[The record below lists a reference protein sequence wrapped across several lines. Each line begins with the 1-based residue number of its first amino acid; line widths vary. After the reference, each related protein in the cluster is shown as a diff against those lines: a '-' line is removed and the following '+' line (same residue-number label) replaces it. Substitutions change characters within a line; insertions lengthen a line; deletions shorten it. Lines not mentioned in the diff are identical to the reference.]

1 MASLTL
7 RKAVKAALEHF
18 ADHADLLGA
27 ITSQDVTFEE
37 AELSEDEAYWHI
49 TLGYPV
55 KKRIQGFVEPLVSG
69 YERKYTIF
77 VIDGETGTLQSLK
90 MRPDVEPTPL

>member
-7 RKAVKAALEHF
+7 RKAVEAAFRHF
-18 ADHADLLGA
+18 EANADLLKA
-27 ITSQDVTFEE
+27 ADSQDVTFEE

-55 KKRIQGFVEPLVSG
+55 KKQNILGMDL
-69 YERKYTIF
+69 YERKYIIF
-77 VIDGETGTLQSLK
+77 VINSDLGTLKALK
-90 MRPDVEPTPL
+90 MRPDVEPTLL

>member
-7 RKAVKAALEHF
+7 RKAAEAALEHF
-18 ADHADLLGA
+18 KVNADLLGA
-27 ITSQDVTFEE
+27 VSSDVTFEE
-37 AELSEDEAYWHI
+37 AELSEDGAYWHI

-55 KKRIQGFVEPLVSG
+55 NKRTSGFVQSLI

-77 VIDGETGTLQSLK
+77 VIDGEAGTLRSLK
-90 MRPDVEPTPL
+90 MRPDVEPTLL

>member
-7 RKAVKAALEHF
+7 RKAGEAALAHF
-18 ADHADLLGA
+18 EANADLLGA
-27 ITSQDVTFEE
+27 LSLDVTFEE
-37 AELSEDEAYWHI
+37 AELSEDGAYWHI

-55 KKRIQGFVEPLVSG
+55 EKRIQGIVASLV

-77 VIDGETGTLQSLK
+77 VIDGETGTLRSLK
-90 MRPDVEPTPL
+90 MRPDV

>member
-7 RKAVKAALEHF
+7 RKAAEAALEHF
-18 ADHADLLGA
+18 KVNADLLGA
-27 ITSQDVTFEE
+27 ISSDVTFEE
-37 AELSEDEAYWHI
+37 AELSEDGAYWHI

-55 KKRIQGFVEPLVSG
+55 TNRTPSFVQSLI

-77 VIDGETGTLQSLK
+77 VIDGETGTLRSLK
-90 MRPDVEPTPL
+90 MRPDVEPTLL

>member
-1 MASLTL
+1 MASLTI
-7 RKAVKAALEHF
+7 RKAVEAALRYF

-37 AELSEDEAYWHI
+37 AELSEDGTYWNI

-55 KKRIQGFVEPLVSG
+55 KKRIQGFVEPLV

-77 VIDGETGTLQSLK
+77 VIDGEAGTLRSLK

>member
-7 RKAVKAALEHF
+7 RKAVEAALEHF
-18 ADHADLLGA
+18 KANADLLGA
-27 ITSQDVTFEE
+27 TTNQDVTFEE
-37 AELSEDEAYWHI
+37 AELSEDGAYWHI

-55 KKRIQGFVEPLVSG
+55 KKSIQGFVEPLV

-77 VIDGETGTLQSLK
+77 VIDGEAGTLQSLK

>member
-7 RKAVKAALEHF
+7 RKAVEAALRHF
-18 ADHADLLGA
+18 KANVDLLGA
-27 ITSQDVTFEE
+27 ITNQDVTFEE
-37 AELSEDEAYWHI
+37 AELSEDGAYWHI
-49 TLGYPV
+49 TLGYTV
-55 KKRIQGFVEPLVSG
+55 KKSIQGFVEPLV

-77 VIDGETGTLQSLK
+77 VIDSKAGTLRSLK

>member
-55 KKRIQGFVEPLVSG
+55 KKRVQGFVEPLV

-77 VIDGETGTLQSLK
+77 VIDGETGTLRSLK
-90 MRPDVEPTPL
+90 MRPDVEPTLL

>member
-1 MASLTL
+1 MAALTL

-27 ITSQDVTFEE
+27 ITPDVTFEE
-37 AELSEDEAYWHI
+37 AELSEDGAYWHI

-55 KKRIQGFVEPLVSG
+55 KKRIQGFVEPLV

-77 VIDGETGTLQSLK
+77 VIDGEAGTLRSLK
-90 MRPDVEPTPL
+90 MRSDVEPTPL

>member
-7 RKAVKAALEHF
+7 REAVKAALGHF

-27 ITSQDVTFEE
+27 ITNQDVTFEE
-37 AELSEDEAYWHI
+37 AELSEDGAYWHI

-55 KKRIQGFVEPLVSG
+55 KKKIQGFVESLV

-77 VIDGETGTLQSLK
+77 VIDGKTGTLRSLK
-90 MRPDVEPTPL
+90 MRPDVEPTPF

>member
-7 RKAVKAALEHF
+7 RKAVEAALRHF
-18 ADHADLLGA
+18 KANADLLGA
-27 ITSQDVTFEE
+27 ITNQDVTFEE
-37 AELSEDEAYWHI
+37 AELSEDGAYWHI
-49 TLGYPV
+49 TLGYTV
-55 KKRIQGFVEPLVSG
+55 KKSIQGFVEPLV

-77 VIDGETGTLQSLK
+77 VIDGEAGTLQSLK